1 MPLPPPPPSPLRSR
15 GYSPVLSD
23 ESGGC
28 GAGPFPVATSVHPAT
43 IIRTNAAASRLR
55 RFIYY
60 DPFDQ
65 AGVVI
70 LDVPDAGVDGPAR
83 HSPGRVGREQGLEAV
98 RVGRLLPQPRR
109 PCPRGKNHR
118 HPVVKLAHSSLGV
131 VVVIAKLRTLSPPGE
146 RQVSHNP
153 ASAIS
158 YILVPHSPAQSCRA
172 ACRPGVLPL
181 GAVFF

>member
-109 PCPRGKNHR
+109 LRLKGKDHR
-118 HPVVKLAHSSLGV
+118 HRCEASRTVVRRHRDDREAASSCPPANG
-131 VVVIAKLRTLSPPGE
+131 KSPTALPAPLVL
-146 RQVSHNP
+146 QVQ
-153 ASAIS
+153 
-158 YILVPHSPAQSCRA
+158 AQ
-172 ACRPGVLPL
+172 
-181 GAVFF
+181 